1 MPQNGNN
8 YNYIRIYLLSTKDLR
23 RCVMSEFSH
32 KCNIIRFHS
41 MNFIIALT
49 AWVCHAQILRKLDVY
64 ARIRKRCSDSFLKH
78 VTACDCSL
86 KKRDV

>member
-1 MPQNGNN
+1 
-8 YNYIRIYLLSTKDLR
+8 
-23 RCVMSEFSH
+23 MSVFSH

-49 AWVCHAQILRKLDVY
+49 AWVCHAQILRKLNVY
-64 ARIRKRCSDSFLKH
+64 ARIRKICSDSFVKH

-86 KKRDV
+86 KKRDVRVEILFQNRGGKNLNSEQRQ